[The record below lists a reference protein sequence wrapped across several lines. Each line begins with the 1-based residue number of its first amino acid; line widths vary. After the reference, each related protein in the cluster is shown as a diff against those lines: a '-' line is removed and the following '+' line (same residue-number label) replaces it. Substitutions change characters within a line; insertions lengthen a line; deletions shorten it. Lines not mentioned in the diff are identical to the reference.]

1 MARSR
6 TVGVWMLALW
16 AVCLVA
22 ATAGHISGPR
32 DAVSS
37 HANSPAV
44 GILAPAADAAVLP
57 AKVADEI
64 RVSAHF
70 STSRAFVVM
79 AVLGLL
85 IALPALMRHRAAV
98 AGRDHQRLRTRRHAI
113 ALRAPPLQFA

>member
-6 TVGVWMLALW
+6 TVGVWALALL
-16 AVCLVA
+16 ALCLVA
-22 ATAGHISGPR
+22 ATAGDVSGPG
-32 DAVSS
+32 DAVSG
-37 HANSPAV
+37 HATSPAV
-44 GILAPAADAAVLP
+44 GILAPAPDVAVLP

-70 STSRAFVVM
+70 STSRALVLI
-79 AVLGLL
+79 AVLALL
-85 IALPALMRHRAAV
+85 IALPALMRQRAAV

>member
-6 TVGVWMLALW
+6 TVGVWALALW
-16 AVCLVA
+16 ALCLVA

-37 HANSPAV
+37 HATSPVEA
-44 GILAPAADAAVLP
+44 ILAPVADVAVLP

-70 STSRAFVVM
+70 STSRVLVPM
-79 AVLGLL
+79 AVLALL
-85 IALPALMRHRAAV
+85 IAPPALMRRRAAG
-98 AGRDHQRLRTRRHAI
+98 AERDHQRLRTRRHAI